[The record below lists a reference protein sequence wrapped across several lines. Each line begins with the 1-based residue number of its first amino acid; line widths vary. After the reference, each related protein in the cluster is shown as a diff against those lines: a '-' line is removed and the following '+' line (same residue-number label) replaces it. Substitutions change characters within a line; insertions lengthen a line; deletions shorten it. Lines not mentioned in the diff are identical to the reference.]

1 MKHDRII
8 RKTLGEGVNMDL
20 SVKNRDNIEYMIN
33 GIVQKL
39 QVVNTSAIKAADYD
53 IDSYEE
59 LRDLYSLVNR
69 QNQFSVSEIE
79 AIVSELGALR
89 NNV

>member
-1 MKHDRII
+1 
-8 RKTLGEGVNMDL
+8 MDL

>member
-1 MKHDRII
+1 
-8 RKTLGEGVNMDL
+8 MDL
-20 SVKNRDNIEYMIN
+20 SVKNRDNMEYMIN

-39 QVVNTSAIKAADYD
+39 QVVNTSAIKAEDYD
-53 IDSYEE
+53 IDNYEE

-69 QNQFSVSEIE
+69 KNQFSVSEIE